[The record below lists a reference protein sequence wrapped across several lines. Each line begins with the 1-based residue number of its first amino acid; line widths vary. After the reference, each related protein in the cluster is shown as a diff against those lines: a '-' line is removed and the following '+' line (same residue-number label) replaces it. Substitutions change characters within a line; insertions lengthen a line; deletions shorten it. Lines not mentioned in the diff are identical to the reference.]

1 MNNRLSLL
9 FQNEIEI
16 GMNLYYDLW
25 NELLNYYSD
34 YSKIMIQTY
43 RINEKNI
50 SISKLYNE
58 IIERDLKDDKLND
71 VFEGYLRNYM
81 NDSKAA
87 LKISTRA
94 KSKKRSMTKN
104 ILFFKYSF

>member
-34 YSKIMIQTY
+34 YSKIMTQAHK
-43 RINEKNI
+43 INEKNI

-58 IIERDLKDDKLND
+58 TIERDLKDDKLTD
-71 VFEGYLRNYM
+71 VFDSYLRNYM
-81 NDSKAA
+81 NDSKSA

-94 KSKKRSMTKN
+94 KNKKRSLAKYI
-104 ILFFKYSF
+104 ILF

>member
-34 YSKIMIQTY
+34 YSKIMIQTR
-43 RINEKNI
+43 RINERNI

-58 IIERDLKDDKLND
+58 AIEKDLKDDKLNE

-81 NDSKAA
+81 NDPKSA

-94 KSKKRSMTKN
+94 KNKKISMTTN
-104 ILFFKYSF
+104 RLLFKFTF